1 MNQFAMING
10 ISTSSITSNATK
22 IGVNMVSFLYSLID
36 FINFFIMFFFL
47 SRISLKNNYYF
58 WLVTLLCVIFFSIY
72 LKDKCFILVYFY
84 VFFLSYKKILL
95 VLLSKFLLLIL
106 HLAFQIFFAYLHKF
120 FYYFPLKLFFYFL
133 HLLLM

>member
-1 MNQFAMING
+1 MING